1 MVRPDHRPENATSDA
16 TSSEEDATT
25 ITLRQPVAG
34 DGADIHR
41 LIAACPPLD
50 TNSLYCNLLQATHFA
65 QTCILAERNGQAVG
79 WISGYVPPNDPHTL
93 FVWQVAVHEA
103 ARGQGLGRRMLQ
115 GLLDRPALARVRHIQ
130 TTITPSNQ
138 ASWALFQGFAK
149 ARGASLSHE
158 AHFHRDRHFDGAHET
173 EHMVSITLPKA
184 AVAA

>member
-1 MVRPDHRPENATSDA
+1 MVQPDHRPESATSKA
-16 TSSEEDATT
+16 ASSEEDAST
-25 ITLRQPVAG
+25 ITLRSPTAA
-34 DGADIHR
+34 DGAAIHR

-50 TNSLYCNLLQATHFA
+50 TNSLYCNLLQASHFA
-65 QTCILAERNGQAVG
+65 QTCILAEQNGQAVG
-79 WISGYVPPNDPHTL
+79 WISGYIPPNDPHTL

-115 GLLDRPALARVRHIQ
+115 GQLDRPSLAGVRQIQ

-138 ASWALFQGFAK
+138 ASWALFKGFAK

-158 AHFHRDRHFDGAHET
+158 AHFHRDRHFQGAHET
-173 EHMVSITLPKA
+173 EHMVSITLSSA